1 MIENIKLQ
9 SIASYPSSNTV
20 SIEVNKKR
28 VNLFYGLNG
37 SGKSTIASYFQEI
50 ENIDYVNCSITP
62 QLNQDDVIV
71 YNQNFVE
78 KNFYETASQQ
88 GIFTIGEADA
98 SAEKEIEDTL
108 SELIKL
114 EAEINDITTQ
124 GEAKKEEQD
133 KSQNA
138 FKEAIWKKKKKFQ
151 NHPLLFCIKNER
163 NIGTKDGLL
172 NKILSIKEISTT
184 TFDELTEEA
193 EALTGNN
200 VQELPNISKI
210 VFSSQDIEKDH
221 AFSEKIIGETDSYL
235 SQLIDKLGNS
245 DWVRNGINFLDES
258 NCPFC
263 QQSISDD
270 IKSNIKSLFSTV
282 YEDKIS
288 NLERLSSTYKQSVS
302 SIKTTFKNP
311 IFSMEHIAKHE
322 ELETLKIIYIN
333 KLDENILLLE
343 NKLSNPSNEII
354 LFDTTEQLNN
364 VNDYIENIQQEI
376 INFNER
382 LTQKDQLLLKIK
394 TEFWKNF
401 KQDCQLAIDLNLA
414 SQKDF
419 DNSLKKLREK
429 LKETKAKKEKFE
441 ENLTALRSRTTE
453 IETSVKNVNARLNSL
468 GVTGFYLK
476 ASDENSALYFIERI
490 NGANTNIFKS
500 LSEGEKTL
508 ITFLYFLE
516 TCSGAISKEDNAICS
531 NRTIVIDDPISS
543 LSQNYVYDIASIIH
557 YEILEKD
564 FKQIFIL
571 THNLYFFH
579 ELLMLKNPNKTHKP
593 KDYNLFRVVKSLNS
607 NIFPMERD
615 TLLNDYQNYWKIIK
629 DCIENKHHVSM
640 LPNAMRNILE
650 RYFSFIHQ
658 KGRLNATLDKIGSVD
673 KEFEPFLR
681 YFNRG
686 SHSDAINLDLGTID
700 AQRYVSKFRQ
710 IFTETGFSEH
720 YDTMMEVEVAQ

>member
-1 MIENIKLQ
+1 MIDNIKLQ
-9 SIASYPSSNTV
+9 NIASYPVSTSV
-20 SIEVNKKR
+20 SIAINKKR
-28 VNLFYGLNG
+28 VNLFYGQNG
-37 SGKSTIASYFQEI
+37 SGKSTIAKYFQDI
-50 ENIDYVNCSITP
+50 ENIEYADCSITP
-62 QLNQDDVIV
+62 TVTQDDVIV

-78 KNFYETASQQ
+78 KNFYEKASQQ

-108 SELIKL
+108 SELNKL
-114 EAEINDITTQ
+114 EAEIDDIATQ
-124 GEAKKEEQD
+124 EKTQKSNQV
-133 KSQNA
+133 KSQNT
-138 FKEAIWKKKKKFQ
+138 FKDVIWNKKKTFE
-151 NHPLLFCIKNER
+151 NHPLLFCIKSER
-163 NIGTKDGLL
+163 NIGTKDGFL
-172 NKILSIKEISTT
+172 NKLLSIKEIGTT
-184 TFDELTEEA
+184 TFDKLTEEA
-193 EALTGNN
+193 KTLTGDD
-200 VQELPNISKI
+200 VKELPNIS
-210 VFSSQDIEKDH
+210 VVSFSSQNIEKNH
-221 AFSEKIIGETDSYL
+221 IYSEKIIGETDSYL

-263 QQSISDD
+263 QQSINDD
-270 IKSNIKSLFSTV
+270 LKSNIKSLFTTV

-288 NLERLSSTYKQSVS
+288 NLERLSSAYKQSVNT
-302 SIKTTFKNP
+302 IKNTFNNP
-311 IFSMEHIAKHE
+311 TFSMEHIVKHE
-322 ELETLKIIYIN
+322 ELETLKLIYTN
-333 KLDENILLLE
+333 KLNENITLLE
-343 NKLSNPSNEII
+343 NKLSNPSVEIT

-364 VNDYIENIQQEI
+364 VNDCIKEIQQEI
-376 INFNER
+376 IEFNAR
-382 LTQKDQLLLKIK
+382 LTQKDQLLSKIK
-394 TEFWKNF
+394 IEFWKNL
-401 KQDCQLAIDLNLA
+401 KQDCQSAIDLNLA

-419 DNSLKKLREK
+419 DNNLKKLREK
-429 LKETKAKKEKFE
+429 LTDTKTEKEKLE
-441 ENLTALRSRTTE
+441 KTLTELRSRTTE

-516 TCSGAISKEDNAICS
+516 TCSGATSKEDNAICS
-531 NRTIVIDDPISS
+531 NRTIIIDDPISS

-557 YEILEKD
+557 YEVLEKD

-579 ELLMLKNPNKTHKP
+579 ELLMLKNPNKAHKP
-593 KDYNLFRVVKSLNS
+593 KDYNLFRVIKSLDTNV
-607 NIFPMERD
+607 IPMERD
-615 TLLNDYQNYWKIIK
+615 TLLNDYQNYWKTIK
-629 DCIENKHHVSM
+629 DCSENKLHVSM

-658 KGRLNATLDKIGSVD
+658 KDHLNKTLDSISSTD

-700 AQRYVSKFRQ
+700 TQRYIFKFRE
-710 IFTETGFSEH
+710 IFKKTGFLEH
-720 YDTMMEVEVAQ
+720 YDTMMEVEAE